1 MITRPAGS
9 PPGVTRYNARP
20 RPVPTDSGPASHC
33 PDPAQSLG
41 WQLASYGLNVFIHL
55 GSRISEDLGLG
66 LHLTS
71 PEGQRSGTVASNEFV
86 ILGELSLAEP
96 SPGSSLIG

>member
-9 PPGVTRYNARP
+9 PPRVITP
-20 RPVPTDSGPASHC
+20 GPGQFPQTVSHC
-33 PDPAQSLG
+33 PDSAQSLG

-66 LHLTS
+66 LHLTP

-86 ILGELSLAEP
+86 ILGELPLAEP
-96 SPGSSLIG
+96 SPGTSPIG